1 MNNAEPKITP
11 DAPCPCTSEKDY
23 SSCCGQYI
31 GTKVNAPTAEALM
44 RTRYTAYVLCDM
56 DHLVKSIPL
65 HHRKAFDQ
73 RAATLWSEWA

>member
-31 GTKVNAPTAEALM
+31 GTKVNAPTAELAL
-44 RTRYTAYVLCDM
+44 
-56 DHLVKSIPL
+56 
-65 HHRKAFDQ
+65 Q
-73 RAATLWSEWA
+73 RASLTFKLSNGQGGSVEFGLLS